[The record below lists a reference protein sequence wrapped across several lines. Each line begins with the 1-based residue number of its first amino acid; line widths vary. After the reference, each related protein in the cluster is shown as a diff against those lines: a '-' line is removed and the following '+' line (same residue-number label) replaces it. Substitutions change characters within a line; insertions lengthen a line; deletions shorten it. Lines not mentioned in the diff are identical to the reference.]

1 MLVYKYRS
9 GSTRDI
15 EALMN
20 NQFYSASIES
30 LNDVHEGKIIIDNQ
44 EIELSDLLIKNP
56 IL

>member
-1 MLVYKYRS
+1 MLIYKYRS
-9 GSTRDI
+9 GTTRDI
-15 EALMN
+15 ESLMN